1 MEKRGTDKINE
12 IGVAETPEDVAVLY
26 SWANLHGAKYR
37 DFSASRREYRA
48 QLRHRAAEQVRQ
60 QALLAQAEAEAAA
73 ELAEATA
80 KKAADAARSQKG
92 IASDSTTQQNLR
104 EAEEAARTAAAER
117 VEAARRA
124 EAAAMAEAAARR
136 EEREIAEAQASA
148 QRQAARYAESEI
160 RRREMVASRNL
171 AQSQPRG
178 TQIFGQVPDPSPAEL
193 PGSISDPYTLQPH
206 PPMAAIAPSPV
217 SPATTAPVATPQSP
231 AAFRQT
237 HGYVPSQEFAMPQEP
252 PPQRPVH
259 PAIPQP
265 PSSPAQRPAAQAQVV
280 ESISARGDSSSG
292 SQRRPRGYHPDEAS
306 GVREIYR
313 GPDYHTPQSEQRMSD
328 SGRKITRAE
337 DQPPIERRA
346 PQEPAGQQG
355 TGAPSSGQGASA
367 GSGTGSS
374 GDRAPFTGAGKRHND
389 PPARPAPPP
398 PVEEPAATMWQA
410 AGSEVRPA
418 ASFDMGFLGREPIP
432 GSVAPG
438 YPAQRPA
445 ERPVQQPLANAPARP
460 VSPFSQPPVQGQEGT
475 RGRRAQDDF
484 GYQSASGYS
493 AAPRP
498 SYTDPQ
504 RQTYAEPPQ
513 RVGPQQPAL
522 DSTGSRTSY
531 GSDPAGPA
539 WLYAPPSSGPAQP
552 AQPSPLMPPA
562 SQSSVA
568 ETLQHSRERVAAR
581 WFALKGVFEQ
591 PGQETVEPAPVRQK
605 EIRTPVLAVFSLAGG
620 VGKTSLVATIGRSL
634 SSLGE
639 KVLLTDTTSHGLLP
653 FYFGASELRQGTVRT
668 FSPPSGSTDAPIYLV
683 SYEVDQ
689 KADQPAQENLV
700 EEIVNNSRGTH
711 RILLDLTV
719 GSSWIVR
726 HMARMNPTVL
736 VPVAPDMNSVISLQA
751 IENFF
756 HGMVD
761 ADGRPLQPYY
771 LINQFDVSLPL
782 HLDVREVLRRQ
793 LGDRLLPFVIHRAPE
808 VSEALAE
815 GMTVVDYAPDSPVS
829 GDYMNVATWLRT
841 IAAPAAAGFRNV
853 RWSER

>member
-1 MEKRGTDKINE
+1 MERPGTDKIDDLG
-12 IGVAETPEDVAVLY
+12 IAETPEDVAVLY

-73 ELAEATA
+73 EAAEATA
-80 KKAADAARSQKG
+80 KKAADAARMQKG
-92 IASDSTTQQNLR
+92 IGSESTCEQNLR

-148 QRQAARYAESEI
+148 QRQAARYAESEL
-160 RRREMVASRNL
+160 RRREMVAERRFT
-171 AQSQPRG
+171 QSQGQTGQMQQPDH
-178 TQIFGQVPDPSPAEL
+178 QI
-193 PGSISDPYTLQPH
+193 PGRLSDPYSPPIQASTPALDGVFAGIPQPFQ
-206 PPMAAIAPSPV
+206 APGPVRQSQGVV
-217 SPATTAPVATPQSP
+217 SPQ
-231 AAFRQT
+231 
-237 HGYVPSQEFAMPQEP
+237 SQEFAMSQ
-252 PPQRPVH
+252 
-259 PAIPQP
+259 QP
-265 PSSPAQRPAAQAQVV
+265 PAQQPARPAVPLVPQAQRPAQIV
-280 ESISARGDSSSG
+280 ESLSGHGDSSG
-292 SQRRPRGYHPDEAS
+292 SQRRPQGYHPDEAS

-313 GPDYHTPQSEQRMSD
+313 GQDYSTPQPEQRITD
-328 SGRKITRAE
+328 STRQLLYA
-337 DQPPIERRA
+337 DGQPPRERRGA
-346 PQEPAGQQG
+346 PEQAQQG
-355 TGAPSSGQGASA
+355 IAGAWSSAQGSRSEA
-367 GSGTGSS
+367 SGTGSS
-374 GDRAPFTGAGKRHND
+374 GDRPPFRGVGKRHTD
-389 PPARPAPPP
+389 PQQRGVR
-398 PVEEPAATMWQA
+398 PVEPTVPSPLWQA
-410 AGSEVRPA
+410 AGSDVRPGGGFDVGYISREPVPGSAASGYSPQRPA
-418 ASFDMGFLGREPIP
+418 AEVGQGAQ
-432 GSVAPG
+432 AP
-438 YPAQRPA
+438 ASS
-445 ERPVQQPLANAPARP
+445 LARP
-460 VSPFSQPPVQGQEGT
+460 VSPFSQPPVLQPQSRPEAP

-484 GYQSASGYS
+484 GYQSASAYS
-493 AAPRP
+493 DASRLSYSDPRR
-498 SYTDPQ
+498 SA
-504 RQTYAEPPQ
+504 YADPPQ
-513 RVGPQQPAL
+513 RIGAEQPVT
-522 DSTGSRTSY
+522 DSSGLRSAY
-531 GSDPAGPA
+531 IVEQAGPA
-539 WLYAPPSSGPAQP
+539 WLYAPPAAANVPTQP
-552 AQPSPLMPPA
+552 APLMPPA
-562 SQSSVA
+562 QQSSVA

-591 PGQETVEPAPVRQK
+591 PGQEAVEPAPVRQK

-634 SSLGE
+634 SSMGE

-683 SYEVDQ
+683 SYDIDQ
-689 KADQPAQENLV
+689 KADEAEQEKLI
-700 EEIVNNSRGTH
+700 EEIVNSSRGTH

-719 GSSWIVR
+719 GSAWIVR
-726 HMARMNPTVL
+726 HMARMSPTIL

-751 IENFF
+751 IEKFF
-756 HGMVD
+756 NGMVD

-815 GMTVVDYAPDSPVS
+815 GMTVVDYAPDSSVS
-829 GDYMNVATWLRT
+829 GDYLSVATWLRT